1 MDTNLC
7 KPEVQRIF
15 GSNLNILLNL
25 HLSPVLPFLVPLIS
39 LHSCLVLKGSKV
51 TVSSGEVCLQILV
64 ELLPDVPL
72 RLIPDQSL

>member
-15 GSNLNILLNL
+15 GNNLDTLLNL
-25 HLSPVLPFLVPLIS
+25 HLSPVLPFLVPPIS

-51 TVSSGEVCLQILV
+51 TVSSGEVGLQILV